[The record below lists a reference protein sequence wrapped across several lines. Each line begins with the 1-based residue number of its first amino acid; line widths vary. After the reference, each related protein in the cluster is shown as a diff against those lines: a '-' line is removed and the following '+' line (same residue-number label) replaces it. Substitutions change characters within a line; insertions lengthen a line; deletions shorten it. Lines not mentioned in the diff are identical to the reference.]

1 LLVAFAQGNDALS
14 KLVHAIFGDCG
25 GAEPAL
31 LEAQRELLSGY
42 DVTNISRIAT
52 ICHWGRSGSVLIASF
67 LDGHDDVLI
76 LPNQLS
82 ESIYPF
88 LGRYASLTLWQKLL
102 AYPAYSRQQKTPSG
116 EFFLTIDPHCDY
128 AITPAD
134 YLVAV
139 MALHREYGDF
149 PPEVLGSDAAFFRF
163 LHVAYALVLGR
174 RAGNPRPIM
183 VVAQHWWNEQLAA
196 RLCGDFP
203 GALFLHTIRDPISAF
218 DAWLDMHFQWQLGGD
233 AALSRGYPYPV
244 FDAWRDLLSWDHA
257 HRGVAARSRAVR
269 FEDMHNEPEALMQR
283 VARWLQ
289 IGVQPSLVESTL
301 NGKPYVVMIKGQA
314 VVGSD
319 PQRAGRR
326 AGNLSALDRLL
337 IFALLHHNFVEAV
350 SVAAGHAFHAAA
362 GPDHS
367 GRQRRAE
374 PQGDRQHPA
383 AAPPPVPAG
392 TAGGASGLCRR
403 HLGRHCDPARSHHGA
418 APAGRGEP
426 AVGEPSIA
434 GSGVMSSA
442 RGECGPVEESSR
454 RDA

>member
-1 LLVAFAQGNDALS
+1 VAGGAPGHIAALLVAFAQGNDALS

-42 DVTNISRIAT
+42 DVTHISRIAT

-128 AITPAD
+128 AIAPAD

-337 IFALLHHNFVEAV
+337 IFALLHHNFVAWRYPSPPAMRSTLLRGLIILAG
-350 SVAAGHAFHAAA
+350 SVVPSRREIANIRLLLRRQFLPALRAGRLGYAAGTWVVIAT
-362 GPDHS
+362 
-367 GRQRRAE
+367 RRA
-374 PQGDRQHPA
+374 RIMA
-383 AAPPPVPAG
+383 LLLRA
-392 TAGGASGLCRR
+392 GASRL
-403 HLGRHCDPARSHHGA
+403 
-418 APAGRGEP
+418 
-426 AVGEPSIA
+426 
-434 GSGVMSSA
+434 SA
-442 RGECGPVEESSR
+442 NHQLLEVV
-454 RDA
+454 